1 MGDFHFISDLDIKP
15 ESTLFEE
22 QTEQVLRNNESKLS
36 DEIKAIKL
44 QMLELSKAIESKT
57 EELQQIH
64 DKLVEY
70 ESPHKEIELNSPT
83 ITKEASLLEKAEFL
97 FDLFYARRD
106 VCAGRWYNK
115 KTQTK
120 SYSPRCLNSL
130 HPNCPRNQF
139 YRNGR
144 KGIKPDCSECSIK
157 LYEQL
162 TPQLII
168 NKQLLNKNEHGHDAI
183 GLYVM
188 LPGNVCRFMAMD
200 FDEKTWKQDALSV
213 SDIARN
219 AGFQIAI
226 ERSYS
231 GDGAHLWL
239 FFSEDVPAWKARKL
253 AFSFL
258 DKACEISKTV
268 SLKSYDRVFPSQDK
282 IEENGL
288 GNLILM
294 PLLLSAANRPESK
307 GTVFVDNEFNT
318 YPDQLAFLSALP
330 KYSNH
335 DIDLYLIH
343 KSQGKTDW
351 FGISPN
357 DEIDVLWNRKLPKVS
372 DKDATIKPLPVFLS
386 AGISIPKASMSPKLQ
401 NALKRMACFPN
412 PEYYKSMNRNKGY
425 APQNIHSMV
434 QNFIESDTVLQLPRG
449 LIVQFEKYL
458 TESGIEYSVT
468 DKRTTNTKLDV
479 LFKGKLRNEQI
490 PAVKELVQH
499 EMGIL
504 RAATSF
510 GKTAVAA
517 KLIAERKERTL
528 ILVPKN
534 DLLTQWEK
542 SLKSFLTIL
551 NPPVKREGKR
561 VNKTGIGLLGGS
573 KDSVCGLIDIATFQT
588 VSSRMPEYIKDYG
601 MVIVDECHHVAADSL
616 EKVMQAVKP
625 RYVYGL
631 SATVKREDGL
641 EKVVYSQCGNI
652 LFEYKAAELA
662 YKRGISQFVVPRF
675 TNAMVS
681 VIQGKK
687 YNHAEIINE
696 LVNNELRNS
705 LIVSDVTELVNKG
718 RRVLILSDRVE
729 HIQILKELIEQTHIE
744 TVAIS
749 GQTKGLNL
757 KEAQQRIN
765 DDTNKCSVII
775 STGQYLGE
783 GTDIPYLDT
792 LVLATPISWEAK
804 VSQYAGRIARAYEN
818 KTDTFIYDYVDYS
831 VPQLDRMYAKRLS
844 TYKKLG
850 YLMNGSPLVASFSSE
865 KHPGLYSDK
874 TLYSVLDIFNPFI
887 SAVRCAKHRIII
899 SSPEIFLSRTT
910 KQIIEEIKAAS
921 DRGIDI
927 QIRTNSV
934 KQAFNPE
941 AQEQAIQFLKDY
953 RISLQLSDI
962 NNLRFSVIDSSE
974 VWFGY
979 LNLLGGSIGKIDDN
993 SDRKVMMHIYNSQ
1006 AAKTLVEFNQKLL

>member
-22 QTEQVLRNNESKLS
+22 QTEQVLRNNELKLS

-44 QMLELSKAIESKT
+44 QMLELSKVIESKT

-139 YRNGR
+139 YKNGR

-168 NKQLLNKNEHGHDAI
+168 NKQLLNMNEHGHDAI

-282 IEENGL
+282 IEKDGL

-294 PLLLSAANRPESK
+294 PLLLSAASRPEPK
-307 GTVFVDNEFNT
+307 GTVFVDNDFNT
-318 YPDQLAFLSALP
+318 FADQLAFLSSLP
-330 KYSNH
+330 KYSNQ
-335 DIDLYLIH
+335 DIDLYLLQTSNE
-343 KSQGKTDW
+343 KNNW
-351 FGISPN
+351 FGIN
-357 DEIDVLWNRKLPKVS
+357 TEDEVDVLWNRKLPKVT
-372 DKDATIKPLPVFLS
+372 DKEVISKPLPVFLS
-386 AGISIPKASMSPKLQ
+386 AGISIPKAAMSAKLQ

-434 QNFIESDTVLQLPRG
+434 QTFIESDTVLQLPRG
-449 LIVQFEKYL
+449 LIVQLEKYL
-458 TESGIEYSVT
+458 TESGIEYELT
-468 DKRTTNTKLDV
+468 DKRTKDTRLEVKFNGTM
-479 LFKGKLRNEQI
+479 RTEQV
-490 PAVKELVQH
+490 PAVGELLKH
-499 EMGIL
+499 NIGIL
-504 RAATSF
+504 RAATSY

-517 KLIAERKERTL
+517 KIIAERKEKTL

-551 NPPVKREGKR
+551 NPPVKRKGKR

-573 KDSVCGLIDIATFQT
+573 KDSACGYIDIATFQT
-588 VSSRMPEYIKDYG
+588 IASRMPETIKEYG
-601 MVIVDECHHVAADSL
+601 MVIVDECHHVAADSF

-625 RYVYGL
+625 YYVYGL
-631 SATVKREDGL
+631 SATVKRDDGL

-652 LFEYKAAELA
+652 VFEYNASQLA
-662 YKRGISQFVVPRF
+662 YERGISQSVVARLSNS
-675 TNAMVS
+675 TVS
-681 VIQGKK
+681 NISGRSFNFSNV
-687 YNHAEIINE
+687 INE
-696 LVNNELRNS
+696 LSQDDNRNN
-705 LIVSDVTELVNKG
+705 LIISDTSNLVKMG
-718 RRVLILSDRVE
+718 RRVLILTNRVD
-729 HIQILKELIEQTHIE
+729 HTIVLKKKLDEMKISA
-744 TVAIS
+744 VAIT
-749 GQTKGLNL
+749 GQTSKSDMN
-757 KEAQQRIN
+757 EAQAKISGEMKN
-765 DDTNKCSVII
+765 CSVIV
-775 STGQYLGE
+775 STGKFLGE
-783 GTDIPYLDT
+783 GTDIPALDT
-792 LVLATPISWEAK
+792 LMIATPISWEGTL
-804 VSQYAGRIARAYEN
+804 SQYAGRIAREYEG
-818 KTDTFIYDYVDYS
+818 KTETFIYDYVDIC
-831 VPQLDRMYAKRLS
+831 VPQLERMFHKRLT
-844 TYKKLG
+844 TYRKLG
-850 YLMNGSPLVASFSSE
+850 YVMRDALTDNSSPVEQTGLFSGKS
-865 KHPGLYSDK
+865 LYSQF
-874 TLYSVLDIFNPFI
+874 DILNPLI
-887 SAVRCAKHRIII
+887 TAIRCAKHRIII
-899 SSPEIFLSRTT
+899 SSPEIFISN
-910 KQIIEEIKAAS
+910 
-921 DRGIDI
+921 
-927 QIRTNSV
+927 NS
-934 KQAFNPE
+934 PE
-941 AQEQAIQFLKDY
+941 ASACK
-953 RISLQLSDI
+953 SL
-962 NNLRFSVIDSSE
+962 
-974 VWFGY
+974 
-979 LNLLGGSIGKIDDN
+979 
-993 SDRKVMMHIYNSQ
+993 
-1006 AAKTLVEFNQKLL
+1006 